1 MCLIAND
8 ALTFQ
13 TIRSRITIIMK
24 TKQMPYFIRIH
35 YMAHIFNL
43 IVQSFSIMPMVF
55 KLEDILQELYG
66 YFSTSPK

>member
-1 MCLIAND
+1 MCLIANN
-8 ALTFQ
+8 ASTFQ

-24 TKQMPYFIRIH
+24 TKQMFYVIRNH
-35 YMAHIFNL
+35 YMAHKFNL